1 MLVLP
6 QTKNQKT
13 LSRIERK
20 YGVDFVLN
28 LHKNF
33 YSALYN
39 TEVFSNSRA
48 LKDEI
53 AQVYNE
59 KSTDWNNFLA
69 TQKLELL

>member
-20 YGVDFVLN
+20 YGVEFVLS

-33 YSALYN
+33 YRALYN
-39 TEVFSNSRA
+39 TEVFNNSRA
-48 LKDEI
+48 FKDEI

-69 TQKLELL
+69 TQKVELL